1 MIGLIFGSVI
11 NRLSGAFSALL
22 GFVTRNPLLAALIAS
37 LCLSGWLWHRDNV
50 HIHQRDEC
58 ATARKADRLVYINA
72 EAEASAKA
80 IAALQAQEAHYTVKA
95 KEADHAYQIT
105 LSDAHND
112 ADHFIA
118 AGGMRDKA
126 ARSASGSAAPRPQGG
141 DSSVPVDVPGFTLV
155 DNIDVRRCS
164 DLAPYSVNAHNWAT
178 GLAGE

>member
-1 MIGLIFGSVI
+1 MIGLLVGGWGWL
-11 NRLSGAFSALL
+11 REAFSAAM
-22 GFVTRNPLLAALIAS
+22 GYVTRNPWPCAVIALCVALA
-37 LCLSGWLWHRDNV
+37 WTWHGKSVAQHNLAT
-50 HIHQRDEC
+50 C
-58 ATARKADRLVYINA
+58 ATARKADRQAYINA
-72 EAEASAKA
+72 EAEASVKA

-126 ARSASGSAAPRPQGG
+126 ARSASGSAAPSPQGG

-164 DLAPYSVNAHNWAT
+164 DLAPYALSARSWAL